1 MRWTSHLRKSLIRQ
15 MGWRQ
20 KHADEMSDLPYWH
33 QKHRREPWARA
44 TFRRAIRTAVRC
56 AREWRLAGQA
66 EG

>member
-1 MRWTSHLRKSLIRQ
+1 

-66 EG
+66 GA